1 MDRMSKRSTRGGRSG
16 PSATFC
22 LAILNLPQ
30 NRDWRIVKDTCVKVV
45 KISGQVYIKDIMHP
59 QGYPCKTAWTV
70 FSSSQ
75 DAMQMLQHFI
85 VNPIDGVRMDLC
97 LWQITPGSGTVLL
110 RTTTDWNQTQISAM
124 LNGFVQDQSRS
135 GSPKSINSA
144 SPPTSPTWP
153 GYPVMSLQ
161 QPSSPT
167 LSYHDLMS
175 ASAYAGFGSH
185 GVYNPGQMTAL
196 PVMAVHP
203 AMQSHGR
210 GGSSQRHYGQHYALQ
225 PGQYTIEMNKVIIR
239 SMDDRVPR
247 LDFEAI
253 LHNAG
258 ELQSW
263 NYKSKNRRSAMA
275 VYKNH
280 DDAMKAIGRLHGATL
295 GRRKL
300 EAKLAKEG
308 SPLRMDQHQT
318 DLGDAVRDL
327 GRLALQSSSSV
338 IPSSNVPVTNS
349 PAVSARAPYAPQ

>member
-1 MDRMSKRSTRGGRSG
+1 
-16 PSATFC
+16 
-22 LAILNLPQ
+22 
-30 NRDWRIVKDTCVKVV
+30 
-45 KISGQVYIKDIMHP
+45 
-59 QGYPCKTAWTV
+59 
-70 FSSSQ
+70 
-75 DAMQMLQHFI
+75 
-85 VNPIDGVRMDLC
+85 MDLC
-97 LWQITPGSGTVLL
+97 LWQITPGSGTILL

-124 LNGFVQDQSRS
+124 LNGFVQDQSRN

-144 SPPTSPTWP
+144 SPTTTPTWP

-167 LSYHDLMS
+167 LSYHDPMS
-175 ASAYAGFGSH
+175 ASAAYHERMYAGFGSH
-185 GVYNPGQMTAL
+185 GGYNPGQMTAL

-210 GGSSQRHYGQHYALQ
+210 GGSSQQHCGQNYAMQ

-239 SMDDRVPR
+239 SMDDRIPR
-247 LDFEAI
+247 LDFEAR
-253 LHNAG
+253 LYNAG

-280 DDAMKAIGRLHGATL
+280 DDAMKAIGRLHGVTL

-327 GRLALQSSSSV
+327 GKLTLQSSSSV
-338 IPSSNVPVTNS
+338 TPSSNVPVTNS
-349 PAVSARAPYAPQ
+349 PAVSVRAPYAPQVSEQRISCRTPAIVNGSRRHF